1 MKVYFSKIFQLS
13 DGYQEHLIDGN
24 NFRTAEY
31 LPVPKVKESI
41 NGLVHNDIYVLD
53 PLSYFEI
60 KLRSDTPSH
69 LLSKFCINTRL
80 LEAGLVFSGIS
91 EDMCT
96 IYVYNCTNN
105 HIYLKSD
112 ATIGEIK

>member
-13 DGYQEHLIDGN
+13 DEYQENLIDGN
-24 NFRTAEY
+24 NFGTANY
-31 LPVPKVKESI
+31 LSVPKVKESV
-41 NGLVHNDIYVLD
+41 NGLVYDDIYVLD
-53 PLSYFEI
+53 PLTYFEI
-60 KLRSDTPSH
+60 KLRSDTQSH
-69 LLSKFCINTRL
+69 LLNKFCINTRL
-80 LEAGLVFSGIS
+80 LEAGLIFSGIS
-91 EDMCT
+91 EDNCA

>member
-13 DGYQEHLIDGN
+13 DGYQEHLIDSN

-53 PLSYFEI
+53 
-60 KLRSDTPSH
+60 H
-69 LLSKFCINTRL
+69 
-80 LEAGLVFSGIS
+80 
-91 EDMCT
+91 
-96 IYVYNCTNN
+96 
-105 HIYLKSD
+105 
-112 ATIGEIK
+112 